1 MSTSTEQDRAAHGSS
16 SEFVALEEKI
26 YRTIELLKHAREAKA
41 AAERDV
47 SRLREELETREE
59 EIERMKIEMISLR
72 KEKEDVKSRVEKM
85 VEQMDSLLEG

>member
-1 MSTSTEQDRAAHGSS
+1 METEQKSAAHASP

-47 SRLREELETREE
+47 QRVREELETREE
-59 EIERMKIEMISLR
+59 EIERMKAEMITLR
-72 KEKEDVKSRVEKM
+72 KEREEVKSRVEKM
-85 VEQMDSLLEG
+85 VEQMDALLEG